1 MHEASS
7 LIIVDCHKNNR
18 SAEQLQERDHVGLIL
33 PGEVETESAESEVG
47 RNAPRHPPV
56 SSQNCRGNTTRP
68 RDAPERWNLEEIGEA
83 QRWKRPLEPT
93 VETVVDEERSVGSS
107 PRRSRASSG
116 ENVPF
121 FLL

>member
-56 SSQNCRGNTTRP
+56 SSQNLSWQYDP
-68 RDAPERWNLEEIGEA
+68 SA
-83 QRWKRPLEPT
+83 
-93 VETVVDEERSVGSS
+93 
-107 PRRSRASSG
+107 RRSRALES
-116 ENVPF
+116 
-121 FLL
+121 